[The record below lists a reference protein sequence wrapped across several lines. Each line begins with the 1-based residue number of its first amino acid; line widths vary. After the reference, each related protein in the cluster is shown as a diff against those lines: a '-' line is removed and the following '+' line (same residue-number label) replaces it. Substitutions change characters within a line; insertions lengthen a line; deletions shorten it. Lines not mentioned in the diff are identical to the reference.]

1 MTGYEQLEF
10 EETRNLGRC
19 EATKE
24 SKLKC
29 LDNNGNEIKVGDY
42 IVAVSGEAKLNCI
55 EGLVTEI
62 FSDFERCEVMI
73 STYGGKVLESHANPL
88 FFELV
93 KD

>member
-19 EATKE
+19 DATKE

-55 EGLVTEI
+55 EGLLTEI
-62 FSDFERCEVMI
+62 FSDFEPLGNYITRQIFSERVQNFVNI
-73 STYGGKVLESHANPL
+73 KELEI
-88 FFELV
+88 
-93 KD
+93 